1 MIFVG
6 KERFEYETYAEV
18 YIVLEEDGTEVNL
31 HIHFVKIIE
40 ISVFE
45 PIFLTAYQNLTK
57 EIEQK
62 FGNPNFNVNL
72 ATKKLDFEREST
84 Q

>member
-1 MIFVG
+1 MEQRWIYTFILW
-6 KERFEYETYAEV
+6 KLSKF
-18 YIVLEEDGTEVNL
+18 
-31 HIHFVKIIE
+31 F
-40 ISVFE
+40 VFE
-45 PIFLTAYQNLTK
+45 PIFLMAYQNFTK